1 LRSLRIRFAAL
12 WVVAGLSCFLASHN
26 ALSASVEQETM
37 QHLARL
43 RSITPTSTP
52 EQIQQQNERMD
63 EAWQFYHSNKNA
75 ALPVLRRE
83 LAAELKRKQP
93 AQLLLLDVA
102 SFLFVE
108 GDNEDRKRSM
118 QALLAIDTD
127 AQIMQ
132 VNFDQL
138 FRLTHGLA
146 GTGDP
151 RLLEF
156 IDRNFLPTERSVIM
170 QEHSL
175 TLNPTLIC
183 AFLYGQYGPEGE
195 QHLQAKLKQPD
206 RAERVLEVLK
216 WIGSPIS
223 VPAVKAAMPAQ
234 SDYDLFTRELTFMMI
249 NGGPDGREAMLQI
262 DPAHLDAQSKP
273 YYEKVRPAIEA
284 QGYPQLRKKFEQFT
298 GETKLSEEQIKQRI
312 LAMFEIFGKDILLN
326 PQALLDSTLKKDYL
340 IGELSR
346 IRARMFSRVSDEAL
360 SDIELTNAVMNTL
373 RYRDH

>member
-1 LRSLRIRFAAL
+1 LLTAVFCCLTAP
-12 WVVAGLSCFLASHN
+12 HN
-26 ALSASVEQETM
+26 AFSASVEQETM

-298 GETKLSEEQIKQRI
+298 GETKLSEEQIKQR
-312 LAMFEIFGKDILLN
+312 LAAMYENFGKDNRLN